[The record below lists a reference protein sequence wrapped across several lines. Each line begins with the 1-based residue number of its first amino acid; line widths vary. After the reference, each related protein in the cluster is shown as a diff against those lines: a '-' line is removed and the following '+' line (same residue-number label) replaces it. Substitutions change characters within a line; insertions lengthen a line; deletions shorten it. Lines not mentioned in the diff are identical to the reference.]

1 MLLQRTLFPL
11 SLSHILQLSLYA
23 KQNVHFPFE
32 NKATQRPTDKST
44 DEWNKQGGPSEDGRG
59 LLWADTSWWDDRVLP
74 VLSYTLIIKPCLGGI
89 LSKRLM
95 RGRQTEN
102 KSDLARV
109 KGRAPHSH
117 GMYWWKLCR
126 VCGALKASTWAWYW
140 KDDYTRMLFDMWRE
154 GK

>member
-1 MLLQRTLFPL
+1 M
-11 SLSHILQLSLYA
+11 
-23 KQNVHFPFE
+23 KQ
-32 NKATQRPTDKST
+32 TRR
-44 DEWNKQGGPSEDGRG
+44 PSEDGRG

-102 KSDLARV
+102 KSDLAEV

-117 GMYWWKLCR
+117 GMYWWKLCEGVWCTESIHMSVVLKR
-126 VCGALKASTWAWYW
+126 WLHKKVVWYVKRGQIVTTKEFYYISLCLIFSESDEMMMCSLCGW
-140 KDDYTRMLFDMWRE
+140 KFHL
-154 GK
+154 